1 MNKEKNICQIKNKS
15 INPDTLFR
23 VLDLIE
29 GNSKITQ
36 RELAK
41 KTGVSLGSVNY
52 CLKGLLIKGYI
63 KINNFSKDPNKLHYL
78 YILTP
83 MGISQKATLTKE
95 FLRRKLIEY
104 KLLKEEIE
112 RLTQISKKNRNYCV
126 IR

>member
-52 CLKGLLIKGYI
+52 CLKGLLKKGYI

-83 MGISQKATLTKE
+83 IGISQKATLTKE

-104 KLLKEEIE
+104 KLLKKEIE
-112 RLTQISKKNRNYCV
+112 RLTQISSKNNV
-126 IR
+126 

>member
-1 MNKEKNICQIKNKS
+1 MKKKSNSIITFGSHIRELRIEKNI
-15 INPDTLFR
+15 
-23 VLDLIE
+23 
-29 GNSKITQ
+29 GQ

-83 MGISQKATLTKE
+83 IGISQKATLTKE

-112 RLTQISKKNRNYCV
+112 RLTQISKKNNV
-126 IR
+126 